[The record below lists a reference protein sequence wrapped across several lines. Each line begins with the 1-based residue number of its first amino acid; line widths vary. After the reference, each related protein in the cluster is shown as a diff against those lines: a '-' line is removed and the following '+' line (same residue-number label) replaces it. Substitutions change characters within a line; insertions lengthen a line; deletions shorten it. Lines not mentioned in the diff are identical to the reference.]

1 MLTEQAGKERKWCD
15 AIALGR
21 LLGFPKPTPEGWTS
35 VSYTSIERLADL
47 LDIAKASSA
56 GLPGSLST
64 IVDPHMLRET
74 MRDLDRLRCELRSHL
89 ADIDRRA
96 HDIEEL
102 MEVVYA
108 RLQELSRRPPTTLA
122 PPAYQHSWPAEE
134 LNSRFPP
141 RFVHPHKRAIL
152 RAKCPSG
159 AQQAGVV
166 SVSRWI
172 GVPPCAANV
181 AKEPCTTFV
190 TRAGGF
196 MYEPTGQDSVDWWV
210 NFAAGDLFEFYAD
223 RCFAQDEVQ
232 VFEHPVL
239 ASVREAMLATGAST
253 RVTDRGHP
261 TPILIR
267 GAERRIRFH
276 TEPRPD
282 LGRAHWLY
290 GRNFSNAP
298 LAEVMDAA
306 EVLDPPQRSNILVIE
321 APAYGRDEY
330 RATELRMAIVAA
342 FSGFL
347 AARRETE
354 ATQPGSACV
363 IHTGFWGCGAYGG
376 NHVLMTA
383 IQLLAAEAAGVDT
396 LVYYLWDEHGQERF
410 RQGNELAAELRSQ
423 APTYESEALIAA
435 ILSRKF
441 RWGTGNGT

>member
-1 MLTEQAGKERKWCD
+1 M
-15 AIALGR
+15 
-21 LLGFPKPTPEGWTS
+21 
-35 VSYTSIERLADL
+35 DL
-47 LDIAKASSA
+47 
-56 GLPGSLST
+56 SL
-64 IVDPHMLRET
+64 R
-74 MRDLDRLRCELRSHL
+74 
-89 ADIDRRA
+89 
-96 HDIEEL
+96 
-102 MEVVYA
+102 Y
-108 RLQELSRRPPTTLA
+108 
-122 PPAYQHSWPAEE
+122 
-134 LNSRFPP
+134 PP
-141 RFVHPHKRAIL
+141 RFTHPHKIAIF
-152 RAKCPSG
+152 RAKCPEG
-159 AQQAGVV
+159 AQLTG
-166 SVSRWI
+166 SVSLSRWK
-172 GVPPCAANV
+172 GVGPCADNV
-181 AKEPCTTFV
+181 A
-190 TRAGGF
+190 
-196 MYEPTGQDSVDWWV
+196 YGQSRQGATDWWV

-239 ASVREAMLATGAST
+239 ASVREAMIAAGDST
-253 RVTDRGHP
+253 RVTDWGNP

-267 GAERRIRFH
+267 NAERRIRFH

-290 GRNFSNAP
+290 GRNFSHAP

-321 APAYGRDEY
+321 APAYGRGEY

-410 RQGNELAAELRSQ
+410 RQGEQLAVELRTES
-423 APTYESEALIAA
+423 PGYESKALIAA
-435 ILSRKF
+435 FLSRKF

>member
-1 MLTEQAGKERKWCD
+1 MSFAE
-15 AIALGR
+15 
-21 LLGFPKPTPEGWTS
+21 
-35 VSYTSIERLADL
+35 
-47 LDIAKASSA
+47 
-56 GLPGSLST
+56 
-64 IVDPHMLRET
+64 LREPAF
-74 MRDLDRLRCELRSHL
+74 RCEWAAMDLSLR
-89 ADIDRRA
+89 
-96 HDIEEL
+96 
-102 MEVVYA
+102 Y
-108 RLQELSRRPPTTLA
+108 
-122 PPAYQHSWPAEE
+122 
-134 LNSRFPP
+134 PP
-141 RFVHPHKRAIL
+141 RFTHPHKIAIF
-152 RAKCPSG
+152 RAKCPEG
-159 AQQAGVV
+159 AQLTG
-166 SVSRWI
+166 SVSLSRWK
-172 GVPPCAANV
+172 GVGPCADNV
-181 AKEPCTTFV
+181 ASGRLPTVE
-190 TRAGGF
+190 TRDAGF
-196 MYEPTGQDSVDWWV
+196 PYGQSRQGATDWWA

-239 ASVREAMLATGAST
+239 ASVREAMIAAGDST
-253 RVTDRGHP
+253 RVTDWGNP

-267 GAERRIRFH
+267 NAERRIRFH

-290 GRNFSNAP
+290 GRNFSHAP

-321 APAYGRDEY
+321 APAYGRGEY

-410 RQGNELAAELRSQ
+410 RQGEQLAVELRTES
-423 APTYESEALIAA
+423 PGYESKALIAA
-435 ILSRKF
+435 FLSRKF